1 MLTSNGYL
9 EPVVLLWDRCD
20 CCSMGMLADFTLF
33 HTNYTGEV
41 EVFKDSLCFLEE
53 EVKKN
58 PISQPSHVIL
68 YSSIFGEVSMKRPGS
83 YFKID
88 AV

>member
-9 EPVVLLWDRCD
+9 EPVVLLWGRCD

-41 EVFKDSLCFLEE
+41 EVFKGSLCFPEE
-53 EVKKN
+53 EVKRIKFL
-58 PISQPSHVIL
+58 SPSHVIL
-68 YSSIFGEVSMKRPGS
+68 YSNIFGEVSMKKSRQLL
-83 YFKID
+83 
-88 AV
+88 